1 MSISKTRIFNMALN
15 ELGVTAPISNADA
28 QDDTRA
34 ILLRNFYD
42 NARDEVLKSFDWNFA
57 EKYRTLTPTTDSC
70 PDPRFNYVYDVPN
83 DCLNAREVFAAEG
96 CCSFNGKR
104 LKFKPSSN
112 QQGQKTLLTTASQI
126 TLRYTRRVEKESYFD
141 PEFTIAL
148 AMYLAGLTGKAITG
162 SQQKADEAMKR
173 YWDKVRLGQISNAS
187 EGQEVDEDKSTYLDF
202 R

>member
-1 MSISKTRIFNMALN
+1 MQQT
-15 ELGVTAPISNADA
+15 
-28 QDDTRA
+28 
-34 ILLRNFYD
+34 
-42 NARDEVLKSFDWNFA
+42 
-57 EKYRTLTPTTDSC
+57 
-70 PDPRFNYVYDVPN
+70 
-83 DCLNAREVFAAEG
+83 
-96 CCSFNGKR
+96 
-104 LKFKPSSN
+104 SN

-187 EGQEVDEDKSTYLDF
+187 EGQEVDEDKSTYLDA